1 MLRPWLN
8 DGLLLSSG
16 PKWQKRRKLLTN
28 TFYFKTLDMYNKSLN
43 KHAQVLVK
51 KLLEASADDTEIS
64 VMEYVTLCS
73 LDMICET
80 IMGTEM
86 NAQEGKS
93 VQYVHSIKSACRSVI
108 DRIFQFWLWNDFVF
122 KISKC
127 GQTFYSSIKVLH
139 DFTDK
144 VIENKKT
151 LLKNENNS
159 NITHDKNVGRMQKK
173 SFLDLI
179 LNIMEDNPD
188 QLTDKDI
195 REEVDTFLFEGH
207 DTTSISITM
216 TLVLL
221 GMHPDIQDRAR
232 DELRSIFEDSDRD
245 VTMED
250 LNSMKYLEAIIKE
263 SLRLYPSVPGFTREL
278 QTTLKLKNYS
288 IPPMTTV
295 AIYPYILHR
304 IETLY
309 PNPEEFVPE
318 RFLDVDNKSKFLFGY
333 LPFSAGV
340 RNCIGQKYAM
350 NQMKTVI
357 STILRRSKLETL
369 GSKDDISI
377 STQLIIR
384 IESLPKMKFFRI

>member
-1 MLRPWLN
+1 
-8 DGLLLSSG
+8 
-16 PKWQKRRKLLTN
+16 
-28 TFYFKTLDMYNKSLN
+28 
-43 KHAQVLVK
+43 
-51 KLLEASADDTEIS
+51 
-64 VMEYVTLCS
+64 
-73 LDMICET
+73 MI
-80 IMGTEM
+80 
-86 NAQEGKS
+86 
-93 VQYVHSIKSACRSVI
+93 
-108 DRIFQFWLWNDFVF
+108 
-122 KISKC
+122 
-127 GQTFYSSIKVLH
+127 
-139 DFTDK
+139 